1 MLTHRWKVAVMTLA
15 LVTTGAKATSICRW
29 VNDAGQTQ
37 IMEVVPEKYRS
48 AATCTDSQKYELS
61 DEQRRA
67 VEQQR
72 AEAKA
77 QAQARQA
84 TAKLL
89 KNRVPSASRPARTAS
104 QPSVK
109 WPTEI
114 VTDTTDCATWWRIYE
129 ESVACFGPYR
139 TIYGATRSEGFE
151 RCNVI
156 TSPALKCG
164 PQSN

>member
-1 MLTHRWKVAVMTLA
+1 MKLHQWKVAVMTLA
-15 LVTTGAKATSICRW
+15 LLTTGAKATSICRW
-29 VNDAGQTQ
+29 VNEAGQTQ
-37 IMEVVPEKYRS
+37 ITEVVPEKYRS
-48 AATCTDSQKYELS
+48 AAICTDSQKYELS

-84 TAKLL
+84 AATLL
-89 KNRVPSASRPARTAS
+89 NNRAPSASRPAQAAS
-104 QPSVK
+104 QSSVK
-109 WPTEI
+109 RPTEI

-139 TIYGATRSEGFE
+139 TLYGATKSEGFE
-151 RCNVI
+151 RCNI
-156 TSPALKCG
+156 ISSPVLKCG